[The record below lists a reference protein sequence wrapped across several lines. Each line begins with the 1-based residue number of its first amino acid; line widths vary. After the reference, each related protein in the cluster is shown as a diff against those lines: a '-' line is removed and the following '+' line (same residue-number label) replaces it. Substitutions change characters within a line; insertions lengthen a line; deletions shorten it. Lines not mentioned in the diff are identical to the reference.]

1 MSLELKA
8 MLLTVALVAYLLL
21 FNLSEPCWH
30 ISSNSTETNGTQRW
44 GLICWCLSAAHYC
57 KLVCFDLA
65 LDQSRMH
72 LCPWPSGP
80 DAGQM
85 V

>member
-30 ISSNSTETNGTQRW
+30 VSSNSTETNGTQRW
-44 GLICWCLSAAHYC
+44 GLIRW
-57 KLVCFDLA
+57 
-65 LDQSRMH
+65 
-72 LCPWPSGP
+72 
-80 DAGQM
+80 
-85 V
+85 